1 MKKPLFSTS
10 TLIFALTFL
19 LSGCAIFT
27 PLQKSQLIPVFHLIQ
42 SARYNEAK
50 GAVDEL
56 VGSENSAKWART
68 WYARGLLSQTAY
80 REGISKNDKKLFELY
95 PDQLYVAF
103 ESFERADSLDKSG
116 RLDKKMRPRYVLL
129 ANDFQ
134 KTGERHF
141 NNKEYSEALRAFEHA
156 LGIIQRPQFDLKT
169 DTNLVYNTA
178 LAAYEARKWDKAAQY
193 LKRLHEYDYS
203 PNVAHLLYNASLAK
217 GDTLSGKNVL
227 REGIEKYEDNETLVL
242 LLADLH
248 LLREEYASAVLVL
261 DQAILRDSANFV
273 YHNTKGM
280 IYQRIEDFEN
290 AITAYKDAIELA
302 PDEHMIYLNLATCY
316 YNIGVDIEESTRTM
330 TNISLVL
337 RERQK
342 SSAAFEQAVQWLDKV
357 YEKEPDDQ
365 EVLRRL
371 HELYRMLRIYDKV
384 LSLEQK
390 IR

>member
-1 MKKPLFSTS
+1 
-10 TLIFALTFL
+10 
-19 LSGCAIFT
+19 
-27 PLQKSQLIPVFHLIQ
+27 
-42 SARYNEAK
+42 
-50 GAVDEL
+50 
-56 VGSENSAKWART
+56 
-68 WYARGLLSQTAY
+68 
-80 REGISKNDKKLFELY
+80 
-95 PDQLYVAF
+95 
-103 ESFERADSLDKSG
+103 
-116 RLDKKMRPRYVLL
+116 VLL

-134 KTGERHF
+134 KAGERHF

-156 LGIIQRPQFDLKT
+156 LEITQRPAFGFSV

-227 REGIEKYEDNETLVL
+227 RQGIDKYQDNEALVL

-290 AITAYKDAIELA
+290 AITAYKDAVELA
-302 PDEHMIYLNLATCY
+302 PDQHMIYLNLATCY